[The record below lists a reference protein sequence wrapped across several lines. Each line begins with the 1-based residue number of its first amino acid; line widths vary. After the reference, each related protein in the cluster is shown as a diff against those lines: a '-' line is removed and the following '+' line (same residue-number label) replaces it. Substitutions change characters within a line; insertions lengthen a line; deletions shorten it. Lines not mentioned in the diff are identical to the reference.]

1 MESVAEFVKS
11 ISNQEFIWTFMSWIM
26 SAIALAG
33 TLMNAERNKW
43 GFAFWLVS
51 NLYMSIRFFVIGE
64 YAQSALFFVYFLLA
78 IRGIFAW
85 TKKEKQDYK
94 KA

>member
-1 MESVAEFVKS
+1 MFSQLTSWWSLPE
-11 ISNQEFIWTFMSWIM
+11 NQALVWNVLSWIM
-26 SAIALAG
+26 SAVALAG

-43 GFAFWLVS
+43 GFAFWLFS

-64 YAQSALFFVYFLLA
+64 YAQCALFFVYFLLA

-85 TKKEKQDYK
+85 TKKEKK
-94 KA
+94 ESAN

>member
-1 MESVAEFVKS
+1 MELF
-11 ISNQEFIWTFMSWIM
+11 NFINSESMWTVLSWIM

-43 GFAFWLVS
+43 GFAFWLIS

-64 YAQSALFFVYFLLA
+64 YAQSALFFIYFLLA
-78 IRGIFAW
+78 IRGIFSW
-85 TKKEKQDYK
+85 TKKEQQDSK
-94 KA
+94 NS

>member
-1 MESVAEFVKS
+1 MSRWFSTPANLEFV
-11 ISNQEFIWTFMSWIM
+11 WTVLSWIM

-64 YAQSALFFVYFLLA
+64 FAQSALFFVYFLLA
-78 IRGIFAW
+78 IRGIFSW
-85 TKKEKQDYK
+85 TKKEKK
-94 KA
+94 S